1 MSLSFT
7 LTRTR
12 PGHLA
17 TSLSFR
23 MHCTA
28 LRTHKGK
35 GQQHDCRV
43 QREWGRVQSGAERDY
58 LSSSC
63 SCKVFSCAQPTSPL
77 CPRPFVLAVLSP
89 LALPLLAPSPTP
101 NSAIAQTHFY
111 YGLYGSAHYLFV
123 LADLLLVSLTWCYT
137 LSQDLVFVL
146 FGSRVFFA
154 RSVLLFATTC
164 ACN

>member
-1 MSLSFT
+1 MQPLFPS
-7 LTRTR
+7 
-12 PGHLA
+12 G
-17 TSLSFR
+17 
-23 MHCTA
+23 CTA
-28 LRTHKGK
+28 LHCEPTKAKASSTTAECRGS
-35 GQQHDCRV
+35 GEGCRV
-43 QREWGRVQSGAERDY
+43 VQSGAERDY